1 MILHL
6 FHMVRTFLFL
16 FLLIVFYLK
25 GHSAYYVVYLKNK
38 HGVEFNPY
46 TFFDQN
52 AIVRRQKM
60 NLSLYDS
67 SDFPV
72 QQSYV
77 HELQMF
83 CDSIYGQSR
92 WLNAVFVSS
101 SDIENIKALPF
112 VKDIIAYEGHD
123 LEPAA
128 VAVNDNIDL
137 NLIQDQTRHLQGD
150 VFEREG
156 IRGKGI
162 RIAVFDAG
170 FPMVDVHPAF
180 KHLIQNQ
187 KIIKT
192 YDFARNKMNVYKH
205 DSHGTAVLS
214 CIAGTF
220 YGQKLGLAT
229 EAEFLLAITEFGH
242 REPFS
247 EEKNWLLA
255 AEWADQ
261 NGADIINSSLGYT
274 NERYFPHDMNGKT
287 SLVSQAARMAIR
299 KGILVVNSAGNE
311 GSDYS
316 WRIIGTPAD
325 VDSVLSVGGINPYN
339 NYRIS
344 FSSLGPTANCV
355 LKPNVCAFGQ
365 VIAAHKKGY
374 QETFGTSFAAPLISG
389 FAACSWQTDT
399 SLSNMELYQKIEESS
414 SLYPYFD
421 YAHGYGVPQASY
433 FLKQDTII
441 KPKPTFEVKEYRG
454 TIHVEILDD
463 FIDTVGFENISE
475 AVLKSIHN
483 YLYFHIED
491 VQGVLREYSLIEV
504 YSKNALEI
512 PRYDIGPG
520 EVLRIYYK
528 GYLYT
533 KTYD

>member
-1 MILHL
+1 MARV
-6 FHMVRTFLFL
+6 FVFLFL
-16 FLLIVFYLK
+16 FVTLYAEAQSV
-25 GHSAYYVVYLKNK
+25 YYVVYLKDK
-38 HGVEFNPY
+38 QGVQFNPY
-46 TFFDQN
+46 AYFDKK
-52 AIVRRQKM
+52 ALVRRQKM

-72 QQSYV
+72 KQSYV
-77 HELQMF
+77 TELQAL

-101 SDIENIKALPF
+101 SEIKKIKTLPF
-112 VKDIIAYEGHD
+112 VKHIVAYEGHD
-123 LEPAA
+123 LKPAA

-137 NLIQDQTRHLQGD
+137 NLIQDQTRHLQGE

-192 YDFARNKMNVYKH
+192 HDFARNKPNVYKH

-214 CIAGTF
+214 CITGTF

-229 EAEFLLAITEFGH
+229 EAEFLLAITEYGH

-274 NERYFPHDMNGKT
+274 NERYFPHDMNGQT
-287 SLVSQAARMAIR
+287 SLVSKAARMAIR

-311 GSDYS
+311 GSDQS
-316 WRIIGTPAD
+316 WKIIGTPAD

-344 FSSLGPTANCV
+344 FSSVGPTANCV

-374 QETFGTSFAAPLISG
+374 EETFGTSFAAPLVAG
-389 FAACSWQTDT
+389 FAACVWQMDT
-399 SLSNMELYQKIEESS
+399 NLSNMDLYEKIEESS

-433 FLKQDTII
+433 FFKKDTVLKHQ
-441 KPKPTFEVKEYRG
+441 PTFTVIESKG
-454 TIHVEILDD
+454 SIQVEILDD

-491 VQGVLREYSLIEV
+491 VQGVLRKYSLIEV
-504 YSKNALEI
+504 YSKQALEI
-512 PRYDIGPG
+512 PRYELGPG
-520 EVLRIYYK
+520 ELLRIYYK